1 MKPRHLISP
10 FFGKSLTLALFLLFG
25 TLLQVAPSLAQA
37 EGAAA
42 AARAPASQ
50 GEITLSFAPV
60 VKATAPAVVNV
71 FSKRAV
77 KQRRRPSLFDDP
89 FFKRFFGDQFGG
101 RQKRERM
108 ESSLGSGVIVSEDG
122 LIVTNHH
129 VINGATEIKVV
140 LSDRRE
146 FSAELIVD
154 DERTDLAILR
164 VDTEGARLP
173 TIPLRD
179 SDDVE
184 VGDLVLAIGNPF
196 GVGQTVTSG
205 IVSALARTQVGI
217 GDFSFF
223 VQTDAAINPGNSGG
237 ALVTTDGQLLGINTA
252 IYSRGG
258 GSVGIGFAIPANMV
272 RTVIESAKNGGALV
286 RAWTGITGQTLT
298 SDLAMGFGLDR
309 AGGVVVSQ
317 LYGGGPADRAGLK
330 PGDVILS
337 VDGVEIGDYESLR
350 FRVATRDLGDAVPLE
365 VWRSKKSLALN
376 LPIEAAPELPPREVV
391 RLRGKHP
398 LSGAQVANLSPALAE
413 ELDLPGAW
421 SGVIITKIARGS
433 TAQRIRL
440 RPGDVLLGI
449 NDRAVAEVADIEGA
463 LGTSQSRWRIKFS
476 RGGKV
481 RSIDIGR

>member
-1 MKPRHLISP
+1 M
-10 FFGKSLTLALFLLFG
+10 
-25 TLLQVAPSLAQA
+25 
-37 EGAAA
+37 
-42 AARAPASQ
+42 
-50 GEITLSFAPV
+50 
-60 VKATAPAVVNV
+60 VNV
-71 FSKRAV
+71 FSKRTV

-89 FFKRFFGDQFGG
+89 FFKRFFGERFGG
-101 RQKRERM
+101 SQKRERM
-108 ESSLGSGVIVSEDG
+108 ESSLGSGVIVSGDG

-154 DERTDLAILR
+154 DERTDLAVLR
-164 VDTEGARLP
+164 VDTEGAVLP
-173 TIPLRD
+173 TIPLHD

-223 VQTDAAINPGNSGG
+223 IQTDAAINPGNSGG
-237 ALVTTDGQLLGINTA
+237 ALVTMDGQLLGINTA
-252 IYSRGG
+252 IYSRSG

-272 RTVIESAKNGGALV
+272 RTVIESAKSGGALV
-286 RAWTGITGQTLT
+286 RAWTGITGQTVT
-298 SDLAMGFGLDR
+298 ADLAMGFGLDR

-317 LYGGGPADRAGLK
+317 LYDGGPADRAGLK

-337 VDGVEIGDYESLR
+337 VDGVEIQDYESLR
-350 FRVATRDLGDAVPLE
+350 FRVATRDLGEAVPIE
-365 VWRSKKSLALN
+365 VWRAKNNLALN
-376 LPIEAAPELPPREVV
+376 LPIEAAPEMPPREVV

-398 LSGAQVANLSPALAE
+398 LAGAQVANLSPALAE
-413 ELDLPGAW
+413 ELDIPGAW
-421 SGVIITKIARGS
+421 MGVIVTKVARGS
-433 TAQRIRL
+433 PAQRVRM
-440 RPGDVLLGI
+440 RPGDVLLAV
-449 NDRAVAEVADIEGA
+449 NDREISEVADIDAAIGSSA
-463 LGTSQSRWRIKFS
+463 SRWRITIR

>member
-1 MKPRHLISP
+1 MKPRRFMISLYGA
-10 FFGKSLTLALFLLFG
+10 FMALVLFVG
-25 TLLQVAPSLAQA
+25 FVAPPVQAQSAADSVRIPTSQA
-37 EGAAA
+37 ELN
-42 AARAPASQ
+42 
-50 GEITLSFAPV
+50 LSFSPV
-60 VKATAPAVVNV
+60 VKTTAPAVVNV
-71 FSKRAV
+71 FSKRTV
-77 KQRRRPSLFDDP
+77 QQRRRPSLFEDP
-89 FFKRFFGDQFGG
+89 FFKRFFGERFGG
-101 RQKRERM
+101 SQRRERM
-108 ESSLGSGVIVSEDG
+108 ESSLGSGVIVSADG

-154 DERTDLAILR
+154 DERTDLAVLR
-164 VDTEGARLP
+164 VDTEGAVLP

-223 VQTDAAINPGNSGG
+223 IQTDAAINPGNSGG
-237 ALVTTDGQLLGINTA
+237 ALVTMDGQLLGINTA
-252 IYSRGG
+252 IYSRSG

-272 RTVIESAKNGGALV
+272 RTVIESAKTGGALV

-298 SDLAMGFGLDR
+298 ADLAMGFGLDR

-317 LYGGGPADRAGLK
+317 LYDGGPAARAGLK

-337 VDGVEIGDYESLR
+337 VDGVEIQDYESLR
-350 FRVATRDLGDAVPLE
+350 FRVATRDLGDAVPIQ
-365 VWRSKKSLALN
+365 VWRSKGSLSLN
-376 LPIEAAPELPPREVV
+376 LPIEAAPESPPREVV
-391 RLRGKHP
+391 RLRGQHP

-421 SGVIITKIARGS
+421 EGVIVTKIARGS
-433 TAQRIRL
+433 PAQRVRM
-440 RPGDVLLGI
+440 RPGDVLLAV
-449 NDRAVAEVADIEGA
+449 NDLEISEVADIEPAVGSS
-463 LGTSQSRWRIKFS
+463 TSRWRITYRRS
-476 RGGKV
+476 GKV
-481 RSIDIGR
+481 RSINIGR

>member
-1 MKPRHLISP
+1 M
-10 FFGKSLTLALFLLFG
+10 
-25 TLLQVAPSLAQA
+25 
-37 EGAAA
+37 
-42 AARAPASQ
+42 
-50 GEITLSFAPV
+50 

-71 FSKRAV
+71 FSKRTVA
-77 KQRRRPSLFDDP
+77 QRRRPSLFDDP

-122 LIVTNHH
+122 LVVTNHH

-146 FSAELIVD
+146 FSAELILD
-154 DERTDLAILR
+154 DERTDLAVLR
-164 VDTEGARLP
+164 VNPEGARLP

-223 VQTDAAINPGNSGG
+223 IQTDAAINPGNSGG

-252 IYSRGG
+252 IYSRSG

-272 RTVIESAKNGGALV
+272 RTVIESAKSGGVLV
-286 RAWTGITGQTLT
+286 RAWTGIIGQTLT

-317 LYGGGPADRAGLK
+317 LYQGGPADRAGLRQ
-330 PGDVILS
+330 GDVILA

-350 FRVATRDLGDAVPLE
+350 FRVATRGLGEEIPLN
-365 VWRSKKSLALN
+365 VWRGRERISVK
-376 LPIEAAPELPPREVV
+376 LPIEAAPETPPREVV
-391 RLRGKHP
+391 RLRGQHP
-398 LSGAQVANLSPALAE
+398 LSGALVANLSPALAE

-421 SGVIITKIARGS
+421 EGVIITKIARGS

-440 RPGDVLLGI
+440 RPGDILLGV
-449 NDRAVAEVADIEGA
+449 NDRSIAEVADIEGA
-463 LGTSQSRWRIKFS
+463 LATSKQRWRIRFN

-481 RSIDIGR
+481 RSVDVGR